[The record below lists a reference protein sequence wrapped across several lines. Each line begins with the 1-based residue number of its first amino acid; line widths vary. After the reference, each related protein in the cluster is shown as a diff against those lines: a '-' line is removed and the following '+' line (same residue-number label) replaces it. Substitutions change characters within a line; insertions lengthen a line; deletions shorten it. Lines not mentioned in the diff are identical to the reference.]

1 MSTRK
6 SGVFRV
12 LMTGG
17 IAGLVVSC
25 APVAV
30 DMMGDAMVDGGQA
43 MMDAGNQ
50 MMMDAG
56 RAMVDAGQALRDS
69 GRDARDAAD
78 GMTPDA
84 DAQVDCATCTRAG
97 AVRTITA
104 DTDLDQLVTGVE
116 PIAGAT
122 TSEVELVQG
131 PFVLTDASLFPGYG
145 AGFRSTRLWIAPPGE
160 CAAVPYGGASVA
172 LVVGDGVAAN
182 TDTTGVMGQPIRGAR
197 IPVRA
202 GEALCASR
210 NTAAGGGW
218 LRWSGFRPYE

>member
-1 MSTRK
+1 MSARK

-56 RAMVDAGQALRDS
+56 RAMVDAGQAMRDA

-84 DAQVDCATCTRAG
+84 DAQVDCATCTSAG

-104 DTDLDQLVTGVE
+104 DSDLDQLVTGAHT
-116 PIAGAT
+116 ITYGGGAN
-122 TSEVELVQG
+122 VELVRG
-131 PFVLTDASLFPGYG
+131 PFVLTDVRYVSSSGSSIYTVPLWIGPADGCESGPVLGPVASLFGDTRFSDT
-145 AGFRSTRLWIAPPGE
+145 AGR
-160 CAAVPYGGASVA
+160 V
-172 LVVGDGVAAN
+172 
-182 TDTTGVMGQPIRGAR
+182 GQPIHGAR

-202 GEALCASR
+202 GEALCASEAI
-210 NTAAGGGW
+210 TTIGT